1 MAGVMTV
8 RGSNRMW
15 DQRYARDTY
24 AYGTQP
30 NDFLRQSAASLPV
43 GRTLCIGEGEGR
55 NAVYLASLGHQVTAV
70 DASLVGLEK
79 ARRLAGRNGVEIE
92 TIHADLAD
100 YEFAAGGWDA
110 IVSIFC
116 HLPPPLRA
124 WVHRQAVKALT
135 PGGVFVLEAY
145 TPDQLRYATG
155 GPATTEMMMDL
166 ASLQPELQGLEFL
179 HGVET
184 QRDIHEGEFHQ
195 GRGAVVQV
203 IAVRR

>member
-1 MAGVMTV
+1 MTAT
-8 RGSNRMW
+8 RFNGMW
-15 DQRYARDTY
+15 DRRYARDTY
-24 AYGTQP
+24 AYGTEP

-55 NAVYLASLGHQVTAV
+55 NAVYLATLGHQVTAV

-79 ARRLAGRNGVEIE
+79 AKRLAGRKGVEIE
-92 TIHADLAD
+92 TTHADLAD
-100 YEFAAGGWDA
+100 YAFAAGRWDA

-116 HLPPPLRA
+116 HLPPPLRSR
-124 WVHRQAVKALT
+124 VHCQVVKALT
-135 PGGVFVLEAY
+135 AGGVFVLEAY
-145 TPDQLRYATG
+145 TPEQLHYATG

-166 ASLQPELQGLEFL
+166 DSLQLELQGLEII

-184 QRDIHEGEFHQ
+184 LRDIHEGELHR